1 MRSMAGGPDDFA
13 DSFFSGKFIREHK
26 PRGQNDSQPCGGCPT
41 LGFVRVG
48 LGFSFLGFCVL
59 FLSVTKP
66 HRWHSIPVHLS
77 CSPTNCSTASP
88 SDASLVSE
96 SPGSRQF
103 LHKESSRTLG
113 PQQIQPPIATES
125 HKMQISP
132 PVIPFQSIRHRALL
146 TPPQD
151 PPSQTEGG
159 APSAYLYFSC
169 RFGNGILPCGRLCQ
183 EKIKCPG
190 PPVRRI
196 WDSLLA
202 LSVARQNLRHV
213 SSLVRHFKN
222 AHKND

>member
-1 MRSMAGGPDDFA
+1 VARTTWG
-13 DSFFSGKFIREHK
+13 FFPFKRID
-26 PRGQNDSQPCGGCPT
+26 PRAQTAMSERLAVT
-41 LGFVRVG
+41 RRVPRPRFLRVD
-48 LGFSFLGFCVL
+48 LGFSFLVPCAL
-59 FLSVTKP
+59 FRSVAKP
-66 HRWHSIPVHLS
+66 HQWQSIPVHLS
-77 CSPTNCSTASP
+77 CSPTNCSAASP
-88 SDASLVSE
+88 SDALVVCG

-151 PPSQTEGG
+151 LSSQPEGG

-169 RFGNGILPCGRLCQ
+169 RFRNGILPCGRPCQ

-190 PPVRRI
+190 PPVLTTVTRRI
-196 WDSLLA
+196 G
-202 LSVARQNLRHV
+202 RRIP
-213 SSLVRHFKN
+213 R
-222 AHKND
+222 